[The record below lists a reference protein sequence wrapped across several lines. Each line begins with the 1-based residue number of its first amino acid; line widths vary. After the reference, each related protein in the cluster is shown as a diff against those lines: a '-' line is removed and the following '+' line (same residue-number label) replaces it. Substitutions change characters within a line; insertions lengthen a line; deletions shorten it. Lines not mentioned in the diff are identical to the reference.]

1 MQAQHVKHTKQSR
14 YRERLRAQGLRPVQL
29 WLPDTTKP
37 GFAAECRHQAQLI
50 ATAHETEILDWVT
63 AAAEATEGWTE

>member
-1 MQAQHVKHTKQSR
+1 MQAQHTKQTR

-37 GFAAECRHQAQLI
+37 GFAAECHRQAQLI
-50 ATAHETEILDWVT
+50 AAAHETETLDWVT
-63 AAAEATEGWTE
+63 AAADTTEGWTE